1 MKPNPIC
8 FPKQEFRFENEG
20 DRDFEKKRTG
30 EIPYTNLCS
39 LLNFTLSIRASL
51 FFLFFFSLLSVFTV
65 GMCNCSL
72 FVFPPLSRVS
82 SLLLVEGSLFIEQ
95 FEKLFPPFFVPQL
108 TG

>member
-39 LLNFTLSIRASL
+39 LLNFTLYPCL
-51 FFLFFFSLLSVFTV
+51 FFFFFLFFLYLPC
-65 GMCNCSL
+65 MCNCSL

-82 SLLLVEGSLFIEQ
+82 SLLLAEGSLFIEK